1 MKANCLAWS
10 ILVALTFFG
19 SCFSVAQEIAGGF
32 PNQPIHIVVGNAA
45 GGGNDILARLIGQ
58 KLSDRVG
65 QPVIIENKAGAS
77 GVIAAQY
84 VAKARADG
92 YTLLMAP
99 IGTLIVNP
107 AVIPNLPY
115 DPQRDF
121 APISIVAS
129 FPLVVAVNSAA
140 PVRNV
145 QELIA
150 FAKANPDKANAGASG
165 VIFQVVQKM
174 FEMRT
179 GSQFQY
185 ISHRSNTET
194 MVSLMRGDLL
204 MSLSDVGPV
213 AGPLKDGRV
222 RALAVTSAERLPA
235 WPDVPTLAEAG
246 IKNMEIGFWSGLVA
260 PAGTPQLIVKKLQ
273 DEVRAVMLLEEIR
286 VRLQANEISP
296 VGSTSEEFAQ
306 RIAREL
312 VIWADVAKAAHIQ
325 LQQ

>member
-1 MKANCLAWS
+1 MKAWS
-10 ILVALTFFG
+10 IIIALSFLG
-19 SCFSVAQEIAGGF
+19 SCSSVAQEASGNF

-45 GGGNDILARLIGQ
+45 GGGNDVLARLIGQ
-58 KLSDRVG
+58 KLSDRLG
-65 QPVIIENKAGAS
+65 QPVVIENKAGAS
-77 GVIAAQY
+77 GVIAAQF

-107 AVIPNLPY
+107 AVMPNLPY

-145 QELIA
+145 QELIG

-222 RALAVTSAERLPA
+222 RALAVTAAERLPA
-235 WPDVPTLAEAG
+235 WPEVPTMAEAG
-246 IKNMEIGFWSGLVA
+246 VKDMEIGFWSGLVA
-260 PAGTPQLIVKKLQ
+260 PAGTPPLIVKKLQ
-273 DEVRAVMLLEEIR
+273 DEVIAVTRLEEIR
-286 VRLQANEISP
+286 MRLQANEVSP
-296 VGSTSEEFAQ
+296 VGNTSEQFAQ
-306 RIAREL
+306 KITTEL
-312 VIWADVAKAAHIQ
+312 VKWADVAKAAHIQ
-325 LQQ
+325 VQQ

>member
-1 MKANCLAWS
+1 MKAWS
-10 ILVALTFFG
+10 IIIALSFLG
-19 SCFSVAQEIAGGF
+19 SCSSVAQEASGNF

-58 KLSDRVG
+58 KLSDRLG
-65 QPVIIENKAGAS
+65 QPVVIENKAGAS
-77 GVIAAQY
+77 GVIAAQF

-107 AVIPNLPY
+107 AVMPNLPY

-145 QELIA
+145 QELIG

-222 RALAVTSAERLPA
+222 RALAVTAAERLPA
-235 WPDVPTLAEAG
+235 WPEVPTMAEAG
-246 IKNMEIGFWSGLVA
+246 VKDMEIGFWSGLVA
-260 PAGTPQLIVKKLQ
+260 PAGTPPLIVKKLQ
-273 DEVRAVMLLEEIR
+273 DEVIAVTRLEEIR
-286 VRLQANEISP
+286 MRLQANEVSP
-296 VGSTSEEFAQ
+296 VGNTSEQFAQ
-306 RIAREL
+306 KITTEL
-312 VIWADVAKAAHIQ
+312 VKWADVAKAAHIQ
-325 LQQ
+325 VQQ

>member
-19 SCFSVAQEIAGGF
+19 SCFSVAQEIPGGF

>member
-1 MKANCLAWS
+1 MKAWS
-10 ILVALTFFG
+10 IIIALSFLG
-19 SCFSVAQEIAGGF
+19 SCSSVAQEASGNF

-58 KLSDRVG
+58 KLSDRLG
-65 QPVIIENKAGAS
+65 QPVVIENKAGAS
-77 GVIAAQY
+77 GVIAAQF

-107 AVIPNLPY
+107 AVMPNLPY

-129 FPLVVAVNSAA
+129 FPLVAAVNSAA
-140 PVRNV
+140 PVHNV
-145 QELIA
+145 QELIG
-150 FAKANPDKANAGASG
+150 FAKAYPDKANAGASG

-222 RALAVTSAERLPA
+222 RALAVTAAERLPA
-235 WPDVPTLAEAG
+235 WPEVPTMAEAG
-246 IKNMEIGFWSGLVA
+246 VKDMEIGFWSGLVA
-260 PAGTPQLIVKKLQ
+260 PAGTPPLIVKKLQ
-273 DEVRAVMLLEEIR
+273 DEVIAVTRLEEIR
-286 VRLQANEISP
+286 MRLQANEVSP
-296 VGSTSEEFAQ
+296 VGNTSEQFAQ
-306 RIAREL
+306 KITTEL
-312 VIWADVAKAAHIQ
+312 VKWADVAKAAHIQ
-325 LQQ
+325 VQQ

>member
-1 MKANCLAWS
+1 
-10 ILVALTFFG
+10 
-19 SCFSVAQEIAGGF
+19 
-32 PNQPIHIVVGNAA
+32 
-45 GGGNDILARLIGQ
+45 
-58 KLSDRVG
+58 
-65 QPVIIENKAGAS
+65 
-77 GVIAAQY
+77 
-84 VAKARADG
+84 
-92 YTLLMAP
+92 
-99 IGTLIVNP
+99 
-107 AVIPNLPY
+107 
-115 DPQRDF
+115 
-121 APISIVAS
+121 
-129 FPLVVAVNSAA
+129 
-140 PVRNV
+140 
-145 QELIA
+145 
-150 FAKANPDKANAGASG
+150 
-165 VIFQVVQKM
+165 
-174 FEMRT
+174 
-179 GSQFQY
+179 
-185 ISHRSNTET
+185 

-260 PAGTPQLIVKKLQ
+260 PAETPQPIVKKLQ